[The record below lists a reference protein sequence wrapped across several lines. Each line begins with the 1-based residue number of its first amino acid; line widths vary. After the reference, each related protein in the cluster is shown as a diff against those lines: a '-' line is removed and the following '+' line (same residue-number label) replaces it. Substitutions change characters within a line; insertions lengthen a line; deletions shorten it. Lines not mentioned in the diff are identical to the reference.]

1 MLDKISIPLFLLMLS
16 ALSIV
21 ITLIYVLRT
30 KGRSQLKTIFCV
42 DLICVLVICLG
53 VIFQDILSKYLSKYF
68 SWNPWNFENFIY
80 IGTCFLPVAIFFT
93 GLIFAKTK
101 ITFKKKYL
109 LFFIVPALSLI
120 VLWTN
125 DYHHLFYKIYSY
137 LYLSDCK
144 VGPYMIIHNIYSYTL
159 LFLGVIQMVNV
170 ASKNSGFF
178 SKQTLLIVVGISIP
192 LITNILGTLKII
204 SMTVYITPI
213 SFAFTMLFFALSIFK
228 FKFLGVA
235 PVALQTIVNR
245 ISDSYLVLN
254 ENLLITDFNST
265 FLKTFNLSASDIRE
279 ENILEFLS
287 THKQYDMNLP
297 KLENSLNRVKH
308 SSETIVF
315 EQHFKKINKYF
326 TVEINN
332 ILVKGNSLGILMLF
346 KDITQHKLDMQA
358 LKDNQDILIERER
371 LASLGQLIGG
381 IAHNLKSPIMSI
393 SGATEGLTDLIKEY
407 EESIVDKDVTID
419 DHLAIANDMRD
430 WISKIKS
437 YLEYMSDIITA
448 VKGQAV
454 ALSENTVDSFTVEE
468 LTKRVDILM
477 NHELKK
483 ALITLNLDL
492 KVPTSLMIHGN
503 INGLVQVINN
513 MISNA
518 IQAYKGKEGQTID
531 LIITQEKNDVIV
543 SVRDYAGGLPKEVQE
558 KLFKEMITTKG
569 KDGTGIG
576 LFMSYSNIRAHF
588 NGDITY
594 STEEGKGTIFNIIL
608 PQ

>member
-1 MLDKISIPLFLLMLS
+1 MLDKISIPLFLLILS

-21 ITLIYVLRT
+21 ITLIYVLRI

-53 VIFQDILSKYLSKYF
+53 VIFQDILSKNF
-68 SWNPWNFENFIY
+68 NWNPWNFEKFIY

-159 LFLGVIQMVNV
+159 LFFGVIQMVNV

-279 ENILEFLS
+279 KNILEFLS

-419 DHLAIANDMRD
+419 DHLAIANDMKD

-477 NHELKK
+477 KHELKK

>member
-1 MLDKISIPLFLLMLS
+1 MLDKISIPLFLLILS
-16 ALSIV
+16 TLSIV

-53 VIFQDILSKYLSKYF
+53 VIFQDILSKNF
-68 SWNPWNFENFIY
+68 NWNPWNFEKFIY

-279 ENILEFLS
+279 KNILEFLS

-393 SGATEGLTDLIKEY
+393 SGATEGLIDLIKEY

-419 DHLAIANDMRD
+419 DHLAIANDMKD

-477 NHELKK
+477 KHELKK

>member
-53 VIFQDILSKYLSKYF
+53 VIFQDILSKYF

-101 ITFKKKYL
+101 ITFKKRYL

-204 SMTVYITPI
+204 PMTVYITPI
-213 SFAFTMLFFALSIFK
+213 SFAFTMLFFAFSIFK
-228 FKFLGVA
+228 FNFLGVA

-254 ENLLITDFNST
+254 EDLLITDFNSS

-419 DHLAIANDMRD
+419 DHLAIANDMKD

-477 NHELKK
+477 KHELKK

>member
-1 MLDKISIPLFLLMLS
+1 MLDKISIPLFLLILS

-53 VIFQDILSKYLSKYF
+53 VIFQDILSKNF
-68 SWNPWNFENFIY
+68 NWNPWNFEKFIY

-254 ENLLITDFNST
+254 ENLLITDFNSI

-279 ENILEFLS
+279 KNILEFLS

-393 SGATEGLTDLIKEY
+393 SGATEGLIDLIKEY

-419 DHLAIANDMRD
+419 DHLAIANDMKD

-477 NHELKK
+477 KHELKK

>member
-21 ITLIYVLRT
+21 ITLIYVLRI

-53 VIFQDILSKYLSKYF
+53 VIFQDILSKYF

-204 SMTVYITPI
+204 SITVYITPI
-213 SFAFTMLFFALSIFK
+213 SFTFTMLFFALSIFK

-419 DHLAIANDMRD
+419 DYLAIANDMKD

-477 NHELKK
+477 KHELKK

>member
-30 KGRSQLKTIFCV
+30 KGRSELKTIFCV

-53 VIFQDILSKYLSKYF
+53 VIFQDILSKYF

-477 NHELKK
+477 KHELKK

>member
-53 VIFQDILSKYLSKYF
+53 VIFQDILSKYF

-144 VGPYMIIHNIYSYTL
+144 VGPYIIIHNIYSYTL

-346 KDITQHKLDMQA
+346 KDITQHKLDMRA

-477 NHELKK
+477 KHELKK

>member
-1 MLDKISIPLFLLMLS
+1 MLDKISIPLFLLILS

-21 ITLIYVLRT
+21 VTLIYVLRT

-53 VIFQDILSKYLSKYF
+53 VIFQDILSKNF
-68 SWNPWNFENFIY
+68 NWNPWNFEKFIY

-101 ITFKKKYL
+101 ITFKKRYL

-125 DYHHLFYKIYSY
+125 DYHHLFYKTYSY
-137 LYLSDCK
+137 LYLSDCE

-159 LFLGVIQMVNV
+159 LLLGVIQMIK
-170 ASKNSGFF
+170 ATSKNSGFF
-178 SKQTLLIVVGISIP
+178 SKQSLLIVVGISIP

-477 NHELKK
+477 KHELKK

>member
-53 VIFQDILSKYLSKYF
+53 VIFQDILSKYF

-213 SFAFTMLFFALSIFK
+213 SFAFTMLFFALSVFK

-477 NHELKK
+477 KHELKK

>member
-1 MLDKISIPLFLLMLS
+1 MLDKISIPLFSLMLS
-16 ALSIV
+16 SLSIV

-53 VIFQDILSKYLSKYF
+53 VIFQDILSKYF

-477 NHELKK
+477 KHELKK

>member
-1 MLDKISIPLFLLMLS
+1 MLDRISIPLLLLILS

-21 ITLIYVLRT
+21 VTLIYVLRT

-53 VIFQDILSKYLSKYF
+53 VIFQDILSKNF
-68 SWNPWNFENFIY
+68 NWNPWNFEKFIY

-101 ITFKKKYL
+101 ITFKKRYL

-419 DHLAIANDMRD
+419 DHLAIANNMRD

-477 NHELKK
+477 KHELKK

>member
-16 ALSIV
+16 SLSIV

-53 VIFQDILSKYLSKYF
+53 VIFQDILSKYF

-477 NHELKK
+477 KHELKK

>member
-53 VIFQDILSKYLSKYF
+53 VIFQDILSKYF

-159 LFLGVIQMVNV
+159 LFLGVIQMVIV

-477 NHELKK
+477 KHELKK

>member
-1 MLDKISIPLFLLMLS
+1 MLDKISIPLFLLILS

-53 VIFQDILSKYLSKYF
+53 VIFQDILSKNF
-68 SWNPWNFENFIY
+68 NWNPWNFEKFIY

-279 ENILEFLS
+279 KNILEFLS

-393 SGATEGLTDLIKEY
+393 SGATEGLIDLIKEY

-419 DHLAIANDMRD
+419 DHLAIANDMKD

-477 NHELKK
+477 KHELKK

-531 LIITQEKNDVIV
+531 LIIAQEKNDVIV

>member
-53 VIFQDILSKYLSKYF
+53 VIFQDILSKYF

-101 ITFKKKYL
+101 FTFKKKYL

-477 NHELKK
+477 KHELKK

>member
-53 VIFQDILSKYLSKYF
+53 VIFQDILSKYF

-228 FKFLGVA
+228 FKFLGVE

-393 SGATEGLTDLIKEY
+393 SGATDGLTDLIKEY

-477 NHELKK
+477 KHELKK
-483 ALITLNLDL
+483 VLITLNLDL

>member
-42 DLICVLVICLG
+42 DLIYVLVICLG
-53 VIFQDILSKYLSKYF
+53 VIFQDILSKYF

-159 LFLGVIQMVNV
+159 LFLGVIQIVNV

-477 NHELKK
+477 KHELKK

>member
-53 VIFQDILSKYLSKYF
+53 VIFQDILSKYF

-93 GLIFAKTK
+93 GLIFAKIK

-213 SFAFTMLFFALSIFK
+213 SFAFTMLFLALSIFK

-279 ENILEFLS
+279 KNILEFLS

-381 IAHNLKSPIMSI
+381 IAHNLKSPILSI
-393 SGATEGLTDLIKEY
+393 SGATEGLIDLIKEY

-419 DHLAIANDMRD
+419 DHLAIANDMKD

-477 NHELKK
+477 KHELKK

>member
-53 VIFQDILSKYLSKYF
+53 VIFQDILSKNF
-68 SWNPWNFENFIY
+68 NWNPWNFEKFIY
-80 IGTCFLPVAIFFT
+80 IGTCFLPVTIFFT

-101 ITFKKKYL
+101 ITLKKRYL
-109 LFFIVPALSLI
+109 LFFIVPILSLI

-125 DYHHLFYKIYSY
+125 DYHHLFYKHYSININEGVPG
-137 LYLSDCK
+137 S
-144 VGPYMIIHNIYSYTL
+144 YMIVHNIYSYSL
-159 LFLGVIQMVNV
+159 LLLGVFQMIK
-170 ASKNSGFF
+170 ATSKNSGFF
-178 SKQTLLIVVGISIP
+178 SKQSLLLILGIDIP
-192 LITNILGTLKII
+192 LITNILGTFKII
-204 SMTVYITPI
+204 PMTVYITPI
-213 SFAFTMLFFALSIFK
+213 SFALTMICFALAIFK
-228 FKFLGVA
+228 FQFLGIA
-235 PVALQTIVNR
+235 PIAVQIIANR
-245 ISDSYLVLN
+245 ISDSYLVLDDY
-254 ENLLITDFNST
+254 LIMSDFNET
-265 FLKTFNLSASDIRE
+265 FLKTFRLHDYDIRGKDIFTFFE
-279 ENILEFLS
+279 E
-287 THKQYDMNLP
+287 HKKYKVN
-297 KLENSLNRVKH
+297 VKRFQNAIQKALA
-308 SSETIVF
+308 SNETISF
-315 EQHFKKINKYF
+315 EIHIESLDKYF
-326 TVEINN
+326 TIEISALYNN
-332 ILVKGNSLGILMLF
+332 DIFLGTLLLF

-419 DHLAIANDMRD
+419 DHLAIANDMKD

-477 NHELKK
+477 KHELKK

-531 LIITQEKNDVIV
+531 LIIAQEKNDVIV

>member
-1 MLDKISIPLFLLMLS
+1 MLDKISIPLFLLILS

-53 VIFQDILSKYLSKYF
+53 VIFQDILSKNF
-68 SWNPWNFENFIY
+68 NWNPWNFEKFIY

-279 ENILEFLS
+279 KNILEFLS

-326 TVEINN
+326 IVEINN

-393 SGATEGLTDLIKEY
+393 SGATEGLIDLIKEY

-419 DHLAIANDMRD
+419 DHLAIANDMKD

-477 NHELKK
+477 KHELKK

-588 NGDITY
+588 YGDITY

>member
-53 VIFQDILSKYLSKYF
+53 VIFQDILSKYF

-279 ENILEFLS
+279 KNILEFLS

-393 SGATEGLTDLIKEY
+393 SGATERLTDLIKEY

-477 NHELKK
+477 KHELKK

>member
-53 VIFQDILSKYLSKYF
+53 VIFQDILSKNF
-68 SWNPWNFENFIY
+68 NWNPWNFEKFIY
-80 IGTCFLPVAIFFT
+80 IGTCFLPVTIFFT

-101 ITFKKKYL
+101 ITLKKRYL
-109 LFFIVPALSLI
+109 LFFIVPILSLI

-125 DYHHLFYKIYSY
+125 DYYHLFYKHYSININEGVPG
-137 LYLSDCK
+137 S
-144 VGPYMIIHNIYSYTL
+144 YMIVHNIYSYSL
-159 LFLGVIQMVNV
+159 LLLGVFQMIK
-170 ASKNSGFF
+170 ATSKNSGFF
-178 SKQTLLIVVGISIP
+178 SKQSLLLILGIDIP
-192 LITNILGTLKII
+192 LITNILGTFKII
-204 SMTVYITPI
+204 PMTVYITPI
-213 SFAFTMLFFALSIFK
+213 SFALTMICFALAIFK
-228 FKFLGVA
+228 FQFLGIA
-235 PVALQTIVNR
+235 PIAVQIIANR
-245 ISDSYLVLN
+245 ISDSYLVLDDY
-254 ENLLITDFNST
+254 LIMSDFNET
-265 FLKTFNLSASDIRE
+265 FLKTFRLHDYDIRGKDIFTFFE
-279 ENILEFLS
+279 E
-287 THKQYDMNLP
+287 HKKYKVN
-297 KLENSLNRVKH
+297 VKRFQNAIQKALA
-308 SSETIVF
+308 SNETISF
-315 EQHFKKINKYF
+315 EIHIESLDKYF
-326 TVEINN
+326 TIEISALYNN
-332 ILVKGNSLGILMLF
+332 DIFLGTLLLF

-419 DHLAIANDMRD
+419 DHLAIANDMKD

-477 NHELKK
+477 KHELKK

-531 LIITQEKNDVIV
+531 LIIAQEKNDVIV

>member
-1 MLDKISIPLFLLMLS
+1 MLEILTLPFCMLLISFIMILFLLLYD
-16 ALSIV
+16 LH
-21 ITLIYVLRT
+21 T
-30 KGRSQLKTIFCV
+30 KNRNQLKIVFTL
-42 DLICVLVICLG
+42 DLICVFIICFGVIVQVICNKLFK
-53 VIFQDILSKYLSKYF
+53 VPAIF
-68 SWNPWNFENFIY
+68 FENFIY
-80 IGTCFLPVAIFFT
+80 IGTCFLPVCVYFT
-93 GLIFAKTK
+93 GLVLENTK
-101 ITFKKKYL
+101 LKLNKFHL
-109 LFFIVPALSLI
+109 LLLIVPLLSLI
-120 VLWTN
+120 ILWTN
-125 DYHHLFYKIYSY
+125 NIHHLFYKYYSIN
-137 LYLSDCK
+137 LNDCIF
-144 VGPYMIIHNIYSYTL
+144 GPYLMIHNIYSYAIL
-159 LFLGVIQMVNV
+159 LLGIIYILK
-170 ASKNSGFF
+170 AAKKSSGFF

-204 SMTVYITPI
+204 PMTVYITPI
-213 SFAFTMLFFALSIFK
+213 SFAFTMLFFAFSIFK
-228 FKFLGVA
+228 FNFLGVA

-254 ENLLITDFNST
+254 EDLLITDFNST

-419 DHLAIANDMRD
+419 DHLAIANDMKD

-477 NHELKK
+477 KHELKK

>member
-1 MLDKISIPLFLLMLS
+1 MLDKISIPLFLLILS

-53 VIFQDILSKYLSKYF
+53 VIFQDILSKNF
-68 SWNPWNFENFIY
+68 NWNPWNFEKFIY

-101 ITFKKKYL
+101 ITFKKYL

-279 ENILEFLS
+279 KNILEFLS

-393 SGATEGLTDLIKEY
+393 SGATEGLIDLIKEY

-419 DHLAIANDMRD
+419 DHLAIANDMKD

-477 NHELKK
+477 KHELKK

>member
-53 VIFQDILSKYLSKYF
+53 VIFQDILSKYF

-178 SKQTLLIVVGISIP
+178 SKQTLLIIVGISIP

-477 NHELKK
+477 KHELKK

>member
-1 MLDKISIPLFLLMLS
+1 MLDKISIPLFLLILS

-53 VIFQDILSKYLSKYF
+53 VIFQDILSKNF
-68 SWNPWNFENFIY
+68 NWNPWNFEKFIY

-159 LFLGVIQMVNV
+159 LFLGVIQMVKV

-279 ENILEFLS
+279 KNILEFLS

-393 SGATEGLTDLIKEY
+393 SGATEGLIDLIKEY

-419 DHLAIANDMRD
+419 DHLAIANDMKD

-477 NHELKK
+477 KHELKK

>member
-1 MLDKISIPLFLLMLS
+1 MLDKISIPLFLLILS

-53 VIFQDILSKYLSKYF
+53 VIFQDILSKNF
-68 SWNPWNFENFIY
+68 NWNPWNFEKFIY

-93 GLIFAKTK
+93 GLIFAKIK

-279 ENILEFLS
+279 KNILEFLS

-419 DHLAIANDMRD
+419 DHLAIANDMKD

-454 ALSENTVDSFTVEE
+454 ALSENAVDSFTVEE

-477 NHELKK
+477 KHELKK

>member
-30 KGRSQLKTIFCV
+30 KGRSQLKTFFCV

-53 VIFQDILSKYLSKYF
+53 VIFQDILSKNF
-68 SWNPWNFENFIY
+68 NWDPWNFEKFIY

-101 ITFKKKYL
+101 ITFKKRYL

-125 DYHHLFYKIYSY
+125 DYHHLFYKHYSININEGVPG
-137 LYLSDCK
+137 S
-144 VGPYMIIHNIYSYTL
+144 YMIVHNIYSYSL
-159 LFLGVIQMVNV
+159 LLLGVFQMIK
-170 ASKNSGFF
+170 ATSKNSGFF
-178 SKQTLLIVVGISIP
+178 SKQSLLLILGISIP
-192 LITNILGTLKII
+192 LVTNILGTFKIL

-213 SFAFTMLFFALSIFK
+213 SFALTMICFAFAIFK
-228 FKFLGVA
+228 FQFLGIA
-235 PVALQTIVNR
+235 PIAVQIIANR
-245 ISDSYLVLN
+245 ISDSYLVLDDY
-254 ENLLITDFNST
+254 LAISDFNET
-265 FLKTFNLSASDIRE
+265 FLKTFRLHDYDIRGKDIFTFFKE
-279 ENILEFLS
+279 
-287 THKQYDMNLP
+287 HKKYKVNVKRFQNAIQKAMASN
-297 KLENSLNRVKH
+297 ETVSFEIHIESLD
-308 SSETIVF
+308 
-315 EQHFKKINKYF
+315 KYF
-326 TVEINN
+326 TIEISTLYNN
-332 ILVKGNSLGILMLF
+332 DIFLGTLLLF

-419 DHLAIANDMRD
+419 DHLAIANDMKD

-477 NHELKK
+477 KHELKK

>member
-1 MLDKISIPLFLLMLS
+1 MLDKISIQLFLLMLS
-16 ALSIV
+16 ALSTV

-53 VIFQDILSKYLSKYF
+53 VIFQDIQSKYF

-213 SFAFTMLFFALSIFK
+213 CFAFTMLFFALSIFK

-477 NHELKK
+477 KHELKK

-531 LIITQEKNDVIV
+531 LIIAQEKNDVIV

>member
-53 VIFQDILSKYLSKYF
+53 VIFQDILSKYF

-213 SFAFTMLFFALSIFK
+213 SFAFTMLFFTLSIFK

-477 NHELKK
+477 KHELKK

>member
-16 ALSIV
+16 TLSIV

-53 VIFQDILSKYLSKYF
+53 VIFQDILSKYF

-213 SFAFTMLFFALSIFK
+213 SFAFTMLFFTLSIFK

-477 NHELKK
+477 KHELKK

-503 INGLVQVINN
+503 INSLVQVINN

-588 NGDITY
+588 NGDIKY

>member
-1 MLDKISIPLFLLMLS
+1 MLDKISIPLFLLILS

-53 VIFQDILSKYLSKYF
+53 VIFQDILSKNF
-68 SWNPWNFENFIY
+68 NWNPWNFEKFIY

-279 ENILEFLS
+279 KNILEFLS

-393 SGATEGLTDLIKEY
+393 SGATAGLTDLIKEY

-477 NHELKK
+477 KHELKK

>member
-42 DLICVLVICLG
+42 DLICVLLICLG
-53 VIFQDILSKYLSKYF
+53 VIFQDILSKYF

-204 SMTVYITPI
+204 PMTVYITPI
-213 SFAFTMLFFALSIFK
+213 SFAFTMLFFAFSIFK
-228 FKFLGVA
+228 FNFLGVA

-254 ENLLITDFNST
+254 EDLLITDFNST

-393 SGATEGLTDLIKEY
+393 SGATEGLIDLIKEY

-419 DHLAIANDMRD
+419 DHLAIANDMKD

-477 NHELKK
+477 KHELKK

>member
-1 MLDKISIPLFLLMLS
+1 MLDKISIPLFLLILS
-16 ALSIV
+16 VLSIV

-53 VIFQDILSKYLSKYF
+53 VIFQDILSKNF
-68 SWNPWNFENFIY
+68 NWNPWNFEKFIY

-279 ENILEFLS
+279 KNILEFLS

-477 NHELKK
+477 KHELKK

>member
-53 VIFQDILSKYLSKYF
+53 VIFQDILSKYF

-101 ITFKKKYL
+101 ITFKKRYL

-393 SGATEGLTDLIKEY
+393 SGATDGLTDLIKEY

-477 NHELKK
+477 KHELKK

>member
-53 VIFQDILSKYLSKYF
+53 VIFQDILSKYF

-393 SGATEGLTDLIKEY
+393 SGAIEGLTDLIKEY

-477 NHELKK
+477 KHELKK

-531 LIITQEKNDVIV
+531 LIIAQEKNDVIV